1 MTAKLPAKT
10 TSKKDTKEVKK
21 DKPVQNAKSTQDT
34 KVNKPVGI
42 GAKAAKGVNKP
53 EAQKEMAVKT
63 EEKKEVKPVEKNTA
77 KLPTAKAV
85 APKTAAPKPS
95 FKAPSAPPPT
105 TASSRIG
112 KLKDVVKR
120 AMTDSIEEEVSSK
133 EPEKEEVVPEKVE
146 VSTTFLPSAMAKKA
160 PLPPKKPVQQ
170 TPSGKLSLSDA
181 LQASQQ
187 ATQTAPLFDAAKFLK
202 K

>member
-10 TSKKDTKEVKK
+10 TSKKDAKEVTK
-21 DKPVQNAKSTQDT
+21 DKVIQNTKASQDT
-34 KVNKPVGI
+34 EVNKPAGI
-42 GAKAAKGVNKP
+42 GSKAAKGVNKT
-53 EAQKEMAVKT
+53 EAQKEVAVKT
-63 EEKKEVKPVEKNTA
+63 EEKKEVKPVEKKTA

-85 APKTAAPKPS
+85 SPKPS

-120 AMTDSIEEEVSSK
+120 AMTDSIEEEVSAI
-133 EPEKEEVVPEKVE
+133 EPEKEETVVEKIE
-146 VSTTFLPSAMAKKA
+146 PTTTYLPPAMAKKA
-160 PLPPKKPVQQ
+160 PLPPKKPVQP
-170 TPSGKLSLSDA
+170 TSSGKLSLSDA

-187 ATQTAPLFDAAKFLK
+187 TTQNAPLFDAAKFLK

>member
-63 EEKKEVKPVEKNTA
+63 EEKKEVKPVEKKTA
-77 KLPTAKAV
+77 KLPTAKA
-85 APKTAAPKPS
+85 TAPKPS

-133 EPEKEEVVPEKVE
+133 EPEKEEVVVEKVE
-146 VSTTFLPSAMAKKA
+146 AATTFLPPAMAKKA

-187 ATQTAPLFDAAKFLK
+187 VTQTAPLFDAAKFLK

>member
-10 TSKKDTKEVKK
+10 TSKKDVKEVKK
-21 DKPVQNAKSTQDT
+21 DKPIQSTKATQDT
-34 KVNKPVGI
+34 KVNKPAGI

-53 EAQKEMAVKT
+53 EDQKEVAVKT
-63 EEKKEVKPVEKNTA
+63 EEKKEAKPVEKKTA
-77 KLPTAKAV
+77 KLPTPKA
-85 APKTAAPKPS
+85 TAPKPS

-133 EPEKEEVVPEKVE
+133 EPEKEEVVVEKVE
-146 VSTTFLPSAMAKKA
+146 TATTFLPPAMAKKA

>member
-53 EAQKEMAVKT
+53 EAQKEVAVKT
-63 EEKKEVKPVEKNTA
+63 EEKKEVKPVEKKTA
-77 KLPTAKAV
+77 KLPTAKA
-85 APKTAAPKPS
+85 TAPKPS
-95 FKAPSAPPPT
+95 FKAPSTPPPT

-133 EPEKEEVVPEKVE
+133 EPEKEEVVVEKVE
-146 VSTTFLPSAMAKKA
+146 AATTFLPPAMAKKA

>member
-1 MTAKLPAKT
+1 MTAKLPAKM
-10 TSKKDTKEVKK
+10 TSKKDTKEVEK
-21 DKPVQNAKSTQDT
+21 DKSVQNAKSTQDT
-34 KVNKPVGI
+34 KVSKPAGI
-42 GAKAAKGVNKP
+42 GTKAAKTVTKP
-53 EAQKEMAVKT
+53 EAQKEVAVKT
-63 EEKKEVKPVEKNTA
+63 EEKKEVKPVEKKTA
-77 KLPTAKAV
+77 KLPT
-85 APKTAAPKPS
+85 PKVTTPKPS

-133 EPEKEEVVPEKVE
+133 EPEKEEVVVEKVE
-146 VSTTFLPSAMAKKA
+146 AATTFLPPAMAKKA

>member
-21 DKPVQNAKSTQDT
+21 DKAIQNTKASQDD
-34 KVNKPVGI
+34 KVIKPAGI
-42 GAKAAKGVNKP
+42 GAKAAKDVTKP
-53 EAQKEMAVKT
+53 EAQKEVVAKT
-63 EEKKEVKPVEKNTA
+63 EEKKEVKPVEKKTA
-77 KLPTAKAV
+77 KLPTAKAA
-85 APKTAAPKPS
+85 APKAAAPKPS
-95 FKAPSAPPPT
+95 FKAASPPPPT

-133 EPEKEEVVPEKVE
+133 ESEKEEVVPEKVE
-146 VSTTFLPSAMAKKA
+146 VSTTFLPPAMAKKA

>member
-63 EEKKEVKPVEKNTA
+63 EEKKEVKPVEKKTA
-77 KLPTAKAV
+77 KLPTAKA
-85 APKTAAPKPS
+85 TAPKPS

-133 EPEKEEVVPEKVE
+133 EPEKEEVVVEKVE
-146 VSTTFLPSAMAKKA
+146 TATTFLPPAMAKKA
-160 PLPPKKPVQQ
+160 ALPPKKPVQQ

>member
-21 DKPVQNAKSTQDT
+21 DKPIQSAKATQDT
-34 KVNKPVGI
+34 KVNKPAGI
-42 GAKAAKGVNKP
+42 GSKAAKGVDKT
-53 EAQKEMAVKT
+53 EAQKEVAVKT
-63 EEKKEVKPVEKNTA
+63 EEKKEVKPIEKKTA

-146 VSTTFLPSAMAKKA
+146 VSTTFLPPAMAKKA

>member
-10 TSKKDTKEVKK
+10 TPKKDTKEVKK
-21 DKPVQNAKSTQDT
+21 DKPVQTEKAVQDT
-34 KVNKPVGI
+34 KVNKPAGI
-42 GAKAAKGVNKP
+42 GAKAAKGATKP
-53 EAQKEMAVKT
+53 EAQEEVAVKT
-63 EEKKEVKPVEKNTA
+63 EEKKEAKPVEKKTA
-77 KLPTAKAV
+77 KLPTAKV
-85 APKTAAPKPS
+85 TAPKPS

-133 EPEKEEVVPEKVE
+133 EPEKEEVVIEKVE
-146 VSTTFLPSAMAKKA
+146 TATTFLPPAMAKKA
-160 PLPPKKPVQQ
+160 TLPPKKPVQQ

>member
-10 TSKKDTKEVKK
+10 TSKKDAKEVTK
-21 DKPVQNAKSTQDT
+21 DKVIQNTKASQDD
-34 KVNKPVGI
+34 KVIKPAGI
-42 GAKAAKGVNKP
+42 GAKAAKDVTKP
-53 EAQKEMAVKT
+53 EAQKEVVAKT
-63 EEKKEVKPVEKNTA
+63 EEKKEVKPVEKKTA
-77 KLPTAKAV
+77 KLPTAKA
-85 APKTAAPKPS
+85 TAPKPS

-133 EPEKEEVVPEKVE
+133 EPEKEEVVVEKVE
-146 VSTTFLPSAMAKKA
+146 AATTFLPPAMAKKA

>member
-63 EEKKEVKPVEKNTA
+63 EEKKEVKPVEKKTA
-77 KLPTAKAV
+77 KLPTAKA
-85 APKTAAPKPS
+85 TAPKPS

-133 EPEKEEVVPEKVE
+133 EPEKEEVVVEKVE
-146 VSTTFLPSAMAKKA
+146 AATTFLPPAMAKKA